1 VKVGERVGPDWV
13 ISEGLKPGDKVIVE
27 GFMKVREGVPVS
39 PKPYTPAAPAQ
50 GGN

>member
-1 VKVGERVGPDWV
+1 V
-13 ISEGLKPGDKVIVE
+13 ISEGLKPGEKVIVE

-39 PKPYTPAAPAQ
+39 PKPYAPAKPAE